1 MSFVVWFQILDA
13 LMFANTGHRE
23 KTKQK
28 QYREDLKQH
37 FTLNDDKKVGIN
49 KLLKLISW
57 PMNYLL

>member
-1 MSFVVWFQILDA
+1 
-13 LMFANTGHRE
+13 MFANTGHRE